1 MEFGNKSVVARRI
14 SVRKVLQRVLL
25 PLVVLLVFPVALWA
39 QDVEDYYAR
48 MLEEEVEVVNPVKR
62 PVISA
67 GVGVTHFIGEVG
79 YTGDNLMLGSWAAR
93 LNVSTLIG
101 KAKQTKLNVFM
112 LYGMLEGIDYKQS
125 LPLNTKLLNLTE
137 ERWFPNASFQTQI
150 YELGVSVEY
159 NFWHIFGKEKTVKP
173 YVSLGAGLLIFTP
186 KANYM
191 NSDREFYHF
200 WSDGTVRMAP
210 EGTVGAEPVRMD
222 RVFETDMKK
231 ANIWRLNNIPP
242 LTAVIP
248 VEVGLDFNISDRV
261 ALRAF
266 TSLHYTLTDML
277 DGLSPAVAKFYDG
290 AVWSTKAHDM
300 YMYTGLSFSFDFFSE
315 AESFIVDKAFA
326 NIADFD
332 YEVFFSDQDND
343 GVVDRLDE
351 CPDTPEGVAV
361 DSVGCPL
368 DSDRDGIPDYL
379 DQEVNTPVGQPVNER
394 GQSLDE
400 KGMTLPVGEGEAVL
414 RKNVRLNPVSPQWSR
429 RYDFQGKELPERLRS
444 ADLDGDGTITFE
456 EVIRAVD
463 DYFSGSSQLTPADI
477 YELNAFFF
485 TQ

>member
-1 MEFGNKSVVARRI
+1 
-14 SVRKVLQRVLL
+14 
-25 PLVVLLVFPVALWA
+25 
-39 QDVEDYYAR
+39 
-48 MLEEEVEVVNPVKR
+48 
-62 PVISA
+62 
-67 GVGVTHFIGEVG
+67 
-79 YTGDNLMLGSWAAR
+79 
-93 LNVSTLIG
+93 
-101 KAKQTKLNVFM
+101 
-112 LYGMLEGIDYKQS
+112 
-125 LPLNTKLLNLTE
+125 
-137 ERWFPNASFQTQI
+137 
-150 YELGVSVEY
+150 
-159 NFWHIFGKEKTVKP
+159 
-173 YVSLGAGLLIFTP
+173 
-186 KANYM
+186 
-191 NSDREFYHF
+191 
-200 WSDGTVRMAP
+200 
-210 EGTVGAEPVRMD
+210 MD

-248 VEVGLDFNISDRV
+248 LEVGVDFNISDRV

-351 CPDTPEGVAV
+351 CPDTPEGVTV

-379 DQEVNTPVGQPVNER
+379 DQEANTPVGQPVNER

-463 DYFSGSSQLTPADI
+463 DYFSGNSQLTPADI